1 VSRGKTHAEVK
12 AELAQAL
19 RTGDIVADG
28 DTGKKLNKLIPNRY
42 PANWSPAPLCGFP
55 LGTTPAVRQGRFRGV
70 LKGLPLA
77 SGTTSSHRRDP

>member
-42 PANWSPAPLCGFP
+42 PANWSPLRRCAAFP
-55 LGTTPAVRQGRFRGV
+55 RGPHQRSGKAGSAVC
-70 LKGLPLA
+70 
-77 SGTTSSHRRDP
+77 